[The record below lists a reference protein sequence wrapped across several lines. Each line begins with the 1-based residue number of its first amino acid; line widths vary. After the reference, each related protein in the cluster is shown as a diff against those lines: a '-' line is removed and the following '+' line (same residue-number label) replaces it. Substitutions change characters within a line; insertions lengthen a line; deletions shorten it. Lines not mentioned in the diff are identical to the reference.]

1 MSNLS
6 LQGIGSGT
14 MHSWQVA
21 VTSAGHSSDLERQE
35 EKGSWV
41 TKISWFPA
49 LCPRTWDQSELDKV
63 GSW

>member
-35 EKGSWV
+35 EKGSG
-41 TKISWFPA
+41 
-49 LCPRTWDQSELDKV
+49 D
-63 GSW
+63 